1 MPGLGD
7 RLAKSAAVR
16 RRVVPLAV
24 ALPAV
29 VGVIAHLHRNGES
42 WTDAWLLVSLLSIVV
57 LGALIYWTAA
67 SIAKAESKRTRA
79 ELAQAERE
87 SHYRFLAD
95 FIPDQVW
102 TARPDG
108 ALDYVNERVL
118 QYFGRS
124 FDEMIGWG
132 WQEVIH
138 PDDLP
143 GVRELWSRSFETGQ
157 PYEVEFRLKEAGKS
171 HRWHLGRALA
181 MCDAAGNI
189 VKWFG
194 SNTDIHD
201 QRLAERDYSLVVQT
215 VPEGVWRIDSDQRTV
230 FANRALSELLGHREE
245 DMVGRPVLDFVDP
258 VDQELVRS
266 SLEQRQ
272 QGLRGEYEV
281 RLRHRGGELVW
292 ARISA
297 SPFLDEAGA
306 YDGSLAVVSDIRL
319 RKRGEQREAALHA
332 VTEILAESAT
342 LGRAGERIL
351 ESVCRILGW
360 DGGAIWPVDLERG
373 TLGDGQLWQSGNLA
387 RSEFG
392 AESRSKTFEPGYGV
406 PGHVWATAQVAWV
419 ADFATAGFPRSGAAA
434 RSGIE
439 TVVGVPILL
448 GGEVEGVLE
457 LVSAERREPD
467 PEQMEVLEA
476 IASQIGHLVQRDRVG
491 LAVQD
496 SEALTR
502 LVLDATGVGI
512 CMVDA
517 AGSIVLENELMAI
530 GSSRNGVP
538 EEGSIYAWLAATAGQ
553 LSDPAAFR
561 AATERIRDDL
571 EHEGVDEYEVAESGT
586 AYQRYTAPVR
596 NAARA
601 VIGRIFVIRDV
612 TAERS
617 AERAKSELL
626 ATVSHEIRTPLAS
639 ILGFTELL
647 LDRDPDDETRARYL
661 RLSYQEARRLTG
673 LLDDFLDLQRVEQSG
688 LTLAKGRFEIGR
700 LLAQKIDLFVN
711 TSANHTLELDRLPGS
726 LVVRGDRRRI
736 AQVVDN
742 LVSNAIKY
750 SPGGGPVRLA
760 AERRNGGVRV
770 SVSDRGLG
778 IPDGQQEKIFQRFFR
793 VDSTDTRSIGG
804 TGLGLSLAREIVRA
818 HRGEI
823 GFESRERHGS
833 TFWFDLPAPGAP
845 RPPRRPA
852 NLSTRS
858 LRPSSPPPGG

>member
-1 MPGLGD
+1 MLGD
-7 RLAKSAAVR
+7 A
-16 RRVVPLAV
+16 
-24 ALPAV
+24 
-29 VGVIAHLHRNGES
+29 
-42 WTDAWLLVSLLSIVV
+42 
-57 LGALIYWTAA
+57 
-67 SIAKAESKRTRA
+67 
-79 ELAQAERE
+79 
-87 SHYRFLAD
+87 
-95 FIPDQVW
+95 
-102 TARPDG
+102 
-108 ALDYVNERVL
+108 
-118 QYFGRS
+118 
-124 FDEMIGWG
+124 
-132 WQEVIH
+132 
-138 PDDLP
+138 
-143 GVRELWSRSFETGQ
+143 
-157 PYEVEFRLKEAGKS
+157 
-171 HRWHLGRALA
+171 
-181 MCDAAGNI
+181 
-189 VKWFG
+189 
-194 SNTDIHD
+194 
-201 QRLAERDYSLVVQT
+201 
-215 VPEGVWRIDSDQRTV
+215 
-230 FANRALSELLGHREE
+230 
-245 DMVGRPVLDFVDP
+245 
-258 VDQELVRS
+258 
-266 SLEQRQ
+266 
-272 QGLRGEYEV
+272 
-281 RLRHRGGELVW
+281 
-292 ARISA
+292 
-297 SPFLDEAGA
+297 
-306 YDGSLAVVSDIRL
+306 
-319 RKRGEQREAALHA
+319 
-332 VTEILAESAT
+332 
-342 LGRAGERIL
+342 
-351 ESVCRILGW
+351 
-360 DGGAIWPVDLERG
+360 
-373 TLGDGQLWQSGNLA
+373 QLWQSGDLA
-387 RSEFG
+387 GSDFG

-502 LVLDATGVGI
+502 LVLNATGVGI

-517 AGSIVLENELMAI
+517 AGSIVLENEVMTAMG
-530 GSSRNGVP
+530 GSAPRNGVP
-538 EEGSIYAWLAATAGQ
+538 ADAGVYARLAAKAGE

-561 AATERIRDDL
+561 ATTERIRDDL
-571 EHEGVDEYEVAESGT
+571 EYEGVDEYEVTESGT

-596 NAARA
+596 NSARA
-601 VIGRIFVIRDV
+601 VIGRIFVVRDV

-617 AERAKSELL
+617 AEQAKSELL

-688 LTLAKGRFEIGR
+688 LALAKGRLEIGR
-700 LLAQKIDLFVN
+700 LLAQRIDLFVN
-711 TSANHTLELDRLPGS
+711 TSANHTLELARLPGS

-760 AERRNGGVRV
+760 AERRNGCVRV

-778 IPDGQQEKIFQRFFR
+778 IPDGQQGKIFQRFFR
-793 VDSTDTRSIGG
+793 VDSTDTRSLGG

-823 GFESRERHGS
+823 GFESREGHGS

-858 LRPSSPPPGG
+858 LRASSPPPGG